1 MLNEAMILGIVLA
14 IVISA
19 VAIYLYSYVSYLE
32 KKVGMIETMV
42 VDLRIAMDSILT
54 DDPGSRVAAPISPSP
69 VEQQVPS
76 GAPLPTTSPAMP
88 AAAEEGDESFYNS
101 VLSQA
106 HEGPEQSTP
115 EEGISM
121 EEALKGMSEEAPLPM
136 EGMAGLPAAAAAV
149 TAESSAPAPSA
160 APAVNANFDSMTR
173 AELAA
178 EAERRGLRVK
188 RSMNRNEVLSL
199 LRRAAPTQLQSE
211 PAGAENASGL
221 FPDSEQLPGSNAVD
235 LGEV

>member
-1 MLNEAMILGIVLA
+1 
-14 IVISA
+14 
-19 VAIYLYSYVSYLE
+19 
-32 KKVGMIETMV
+32 
-42 VDLRIAMDSILT
+42 
-54 DDPGSRVAAPISPSP
+54 VAAPISPSP
-69 VEQQVPS
+69 VELP
-76 GAPLPTTSPAMP
+76 APAPPAP
-88 AAAEEGDESFYNS
+88 APAEAGDESFYNS

-106 HEGPEQSTP
+106 HDGPEQAAP

-121 EEALKGMSEEAPLPM
+121 EEALKGMSEEAAPPM
-136 EGMAGLPAAAAAV
+136 EGMAGLPAAAAVAPV
-149 TAESSAPAPSA
+149 TEESPAASA
-160 APAVNANFDSMTR
+160 APAVGPNFDSMTR

-221 FPDSEQLPGSNAVD
+221 FPDSEQLPGSDAVD

>member
-19 VAIYLYSYVSYLE
+19 VAVYLYSYISYLE
-32 KKVGMIETMV
+32 KKVSMIETMV

-54 DDPGSRVAAPISPSP
+54 DDPTGRVAAPISPSP
-69 VEQQVPS
+69 
-76 GAPLPTTSPAMP
+76 APAPPAAESAP
-88 AAAEEGDESFYNS
+88 APVVAAEEADEGFYNS
-101 VLSQA
+101 VLNQA
-106 HEGPEQSTP
+106 HDETAPAGP
-115 EEGISM
+115 EEGLSM
-121 EEALKGMSEEAPLPM
+121 EEALKGLSEESPPPM
-136 EGMAGLPAAAAAV
+136 EGMAGLPAAEAPQMPAA
-149 TAESSAPAPSA
+149 TASPTPAP
-160 APAVNANFDSMTR
+160 VNANYDSMTR

-221 FPDSEQLPGSNAVD
+221 FPDAEQLDSSGAVD

>member
-54 DDPGSRVAAPISPSP
+54 DEPGSRVAAPISPSP
-69 VEQQVPS
+69 VEQ
-76 GAPLPTTSPAMP
+76 APLPAAAPAMP
-88 AAAEEGDESFYNS
+88 SPGEEGDESFYNS

-106 HEGPEQSTP
+106 HEGPEQAAP

-121 EEALKGMSEEAPLPM
+121 EEALKGMSEEAAPPM
-136 EGMAGLPAAAAAV
+136 EGMAGLPAAVAAP
-149 TAESSAPAPSA
+149 AEASPAPAPAS
-160 APAVNANFDSMTR
+160 PGTSVGPNFDSMTR

-211 PAGAENASGL
+211 PAGAENAPGL
-221 FPDSEQLPGSNAVD
+221 FPDSEQLSGSDAVD

>member
-19 VAIYLYSYVSYLE
+19 VAVYLYSYVSYLE
-32 KKVGMIETMV
+32 KKIGMIETMV

-54 DDPGSRVAAPISPSP
+54 DDPTGRVAAPISPSP
-69 VEQQVPS
+69 APVTESAPAPVSAS
-76 GAPLPTTSPAMP
+76 GP
-88 AAAEEGDESFYNS
+88 EESDEGFYNS
-101 VLSQA
+101 VLNQA
-106 HEGPEQSTP
+106 HDETAPATGP
-115 EEGISM
+115 EEGLSM
-121 EEALKGMSEEAPLPM
+121 EEALKGLSEDAPPPM
-136 EGMAGLPAAAAAV
+136 EGVAGLPGAEVPPAEPPAAAPIA
-149 TAESSAPAPSA
+149 SIP
-160 APAVNANFDSMTR
+160 VNANYDSMTR

-199 LRRAAPTQLQSE
+199 LRRAAPTQLQTE

-221 FPDSEQLPGSNAVD
+221 FPDAEQLDSSGAVD